1 MRASVTRRTG
11 IAPTAGEAAGAPL
24 ASDDAVW
31 PLPDSSRRGPAR
43 DRRFSLPQFVV
54 PIDGI
59 RTAYFDAGRGPAILF
74 LHGLASNFTHW
85 IHVAP
90 HFADRFRVLGID
102 LPGHGETGPAH
113 GPLSA
118 RAFAAHVR
126 RFLDRFGID
135 RVLLVGH
142 SLGGM
147 VAAQTAIDSPDR
159 IERLV
164 LINPAGFQS
173 MPRPLRL
180 AGHLLLRRRL
190 LDTLLPP
197 LWKTVLANV
206 FFQQNEY
213 TRGFIR
219 SVDESATADDIQA
232 FSAAIAGLRSDFLD
246 RDFLE
251 VLHRID
257 RPTLLLW
264 GQEDRLTPAAPLR
277 AVSRKLPNVAACEI
291 PACGHMPIIEC
302 PEIVRAV
309 IDRFLDG

>member
-1 MRASVTRRTG
+1 MTASAARRVASATHSRRS
-11 IAPTAGEAAGAPL
+11 AAAILPP
-24 ASDDAVW
+24 DDAR
-31 PLPDSSRRGPAR
+31 PLPESSRRGPAR
-43 DRRFSLPQFVV
+43 
-54 PIDGI
+54 
-59 RTAYFDAGRGPAILF
+59 DAGRGPAILF

-102 LPGHGETGPAH
+102 LPGHGETGAPH
-113 GPLSA
+113 GPLSV
-118 RAFAAHVR
+118 RALAGHVR
-126 RFLDRFGID
+126 RFLDRIGID
-135 RVLLVGH
+135 RALLVGH

-147 VAAQTAIDSPDR
+147 VAAQTTLDFPDR
-159 IERLV
+159 VDRLV
-164 LINPAGFQS
+164 LVNPAGFQIL
-173 MPRPLRL
+173 PRPLRL
-180 AGHLLLRRRL
+180 AGHLFLRRRL
-190 LDTLLPP
+190 LDALLPP
-197 LWKTVLANV
+197 LWKSVLDNV
-206 FFQQNEY
+206 FFQRNEY

-232 FSAAIAGLRSDFLD
+232 FSAAIAGLRADFLD
-246 RDFLE
+246 RDFLD

-277 AVSRKLPNVAACEI
+277 GAARRLPHVAACEI

-309 IDRFLDG
+309 IDRFLES